1 MAEEGKRDAPIP
13 APGDGAGRTEGGAA
27 PGSQSR
33 ETASGRI
40 EERGAAEAAE
50 RGWEMGLMMDM
61 DPEVEAMVEKAMDY
75 LRQHLNKAEL
85 REYEKYYEEY
95 KRLSG
100 GLYRYDYAHKILRRF
115 VAEIPHEEAYWYAA
129 RFIPKHEVR
138 LLSIHI
144 DYIYSL
150 DKDAVIRTAEIPG
163 DVEDMVPDAI
173 ILRMP
178 ETVSEAYEAVAQDIR
193 DITKHILERI
203 KRLSQLTDELL
214 RTLEEREELTKYPNA
229 LEGEEPR
236 EEKSEGKEA
245 G

>member
-1 MAEEGKRDAPIP
+1 MVEEETRDAPS
-13 APGDGAGRTEGGAA
+13 PGAGIGAGRAEGGAA

-100 GLYRYDYAHKILRRF
+100 GLYKYDYAHKILRRF

-150 DKDAVIRTAEIPG
+150 DEDAVIMNAEIPG
-163 DVEDMVPDAI
+163 GIEDIVPDAT

-178 ETVSEAYEAVAQDIR
+178 ETVSEAYEAVTQDIR
-193 DITKHILERI
+193 GITKHILGRI

-214 RTLEEREELTKYPNA
+214 RTLEEREEAIKYPK
-229 LEGEEPR
+229 EFER